1 MSFPSLVILIS
12 GSGSNLQAI
21 IEAVKNGQ
29 IRAKICA
36 VISNRADAGG
46 LQYARQAGI
55 DTFVIEHQQ
64 YEAREQFDQA
74 LIHRIDSCQPELVI
88 LAGFMRILTDRF
100 IHHYSGRLLNI
111 HPSLLPKYKGLHTH
125 RRVLAGEDKL
135 HGASVHLV
143 STELDSGNLIIQA
156 QVPVKTDDTEE
167 KLATRVLKQEHIIY
181 PLAISLI
188 IAGTLKIK
196 DHTLLY
202 KGQLLNRPLI
212 WQSGQMHEPE
222 GSQETRERCK

>member
-1 MSFPSLVILIS
+1 MSTSLPSLVVLIS

-21 IEAVKNGQ
+21 IRAVENGQ
-29 IRAKICA
+29 IRAMICA

-46 LQYARQAGI
+46 LQYARLAGI
-55 DTFVIEHQQ
+55 DTFAIEHQQ
-64 YEAREQFDQA
+64 YETREQFDQA
-74 LIHRIDSCQPELVI
+74 LIQRIDHCQPELVI

-125 RRVLAGEDKL
+125 RRVLLAGDKT
-135 HGASVHLV
+135 HGASVHVV

-167 KLATRVLKQEHIIY
+167 KLAARVLKQEHLIY
-181 PLAISLI
+181 PLTISLI

-196 DHTLLY
+196 NNTLLY
-202 KGQLLNRPLI
+202 KGQPLKRALI
-212 WQSGQMHEPE
+212 WQSNQLCEPE
-222 GSQETRERCK
+222 GS